1 MYSTKGDTMW
11 EMPYKISSNGT
22 LTMKR
27 KDMKRMTDAWLLDL
41 YSKTVMSSFI
51 GGCGQL
57 SKSTEKSLILELR
70 SRNLI

>member
-1 MYSTKGDTMW
+1 MW

-27 KDMKRMTDAWLLDL
+27 KDMKRATDAWLLDL

-51 GGCGQL
+51 GGSGQL
-57 SKSTEKSLILELR
+57 SKATEKSLVLELR
-70 SRNLI
+70 QRNLI

>member
-1 MYSTKGDTMW
+1 MW
-11 EMPYKISSNGT
+11 DMPYKISNNGT

-27 KDMKRMTDAWLLDL
+27 GDMKKMTDSWLLDL
-41 YSKTVMSSFI
+41 YEKTVRSAFI

>member
-1 MYSTKGDTMW
+1 MW

-27 KDMKRMTDAWLLDL
+27 KDMKRATDAWLLDL
-41 YSKTVMSSFI
+41 YSKTIASSFI

-57 SKSTEKSLILELR
+57 SKATEKSLMLELR
-70 SRNLI
+70 QRNLI

>member
-11 EMPYKISSNGT
+11 DMPYKISNNGT

-27 KDMKRMTDAWLLDL
+27 GDMKKMTDSWLLDL
-41 YSKTVMSSFI
+41 YEKTVRSVFF
-51 GGCGQL
+51 GCGRL
-57 SKSTEKSLILELR
+57 SKATEKSLILELR

>member
-1 MYSTKGDTMW
+1 MW
-11 EMPYKISSNGT
+11 DMPYKISNNGT

-27 KDMKRMTDAWLLDL
+27 KDMKRASDAWLLDL

-70 SRNLI
+70 QRNLI

>member
-1 MYSTKGDTMW
+1 MW
-11 EMPYKISSNGT
+11 ESELPYKISSNGT

-27 KDMKRMTDAWLLDL
+27 SKMKKATDAWLLDL
-41 YSKTVMSSFI
+41 YSKTVTSAFI

-57 SKSTEKSLILELR
+57 SKATEKSLILELK

>member
-27 KDMKRMTDAWLLDL
+27 GDMKKMTDSWLLDL
-41 YSKTVMSSFI
+41 YKTTIKSVLFD
-51 GGCGQL
+51 CGRL
-57 SKSTEKSLILELR
+57 SKATEKSLILELR

>member
-1 MYSTKGDTMW
+1 MW
-11 EMPYKISSNGT
+11 DMPYKISNNGT

-27 KDMKRMTDAWLLDL
+27 SKMKEASDAWLVDL
-41 YSKTVMSSFI
+41 YEKTVRSVFF
-51 GGCGQL
+51 GCGRL